1 MSVSLQSEAIDVAA
15 EYVQLVGD
23 SPGAAVAT
31 FTGYVRNHSD
41 AHAVTELELEH
52 YPEMARKVL
61 ENLGQ
66 SAAKRFG
73 LSNWRIVHRFG
84 RLAVSETIV
93 WVGAVADHRG
103 EAISACE
110 LMMDTLKTDAP
121 FWKREQGPAGEQ
133 WVANRDSDTE
143 RRARWQSGDVQRSFV
158 TYAAA
163 RLPCRSPRAMS
174 ASGMSVKT
182 VATFITSTRR

>member
-15 EYVQLVGD
+15 EYAQLVGG

-31 FTGYVRNHSD
+31 FTGYVRDHSHAH

-61 ENLGQ
+61 KDLGQ
-66 SAAKRFG
+66 SAAERFG

-103 EAISACE
+103 EVISACE

-133 WVANRDSDTE
+133 WVASRDSDMA
-143 RRARWQSGDVQRSFV
+143 RRARWQSGEAQ
-158 TYAAA
+158 
-163 RLPCRSPRAMS
+163 
-174 ASGMSVKT
+174 
-182 VATFITSTRR
+182 

>member
-15 EYVQLVGD
+15 EYSQLVGD

-31 FTGYVRNHSD
+31 FTGYVRDHTD
-41 AHAVTELELEH
+41 QHVVTELELEH

-61 ENLGQ
+61 EDLGQ
-66 SAAKRFG
+66 SAAARFG

-84 RLAVSETIV
+84 RLGVLDTIV

-121 FWKREQGPAGEQ
+121 FWKREHGPAGEQ
-133 WVANRDSDTE
+133 WVSSCSSDTQ
-143 RRARWQSGDVQRSFV
+143 RRARWQSGEAQ
-158 TYAAA
+158 
-163 RLPCRSPRAMS
+163 
-174 ASGMSVKT
+174 
-182 VATFITSTRR
+182 

>member
-1 MSVSLQSEAIDVAA
+1 MSVALQREAIDVAA
-15 EYVQLVGD
+15 EYTQLVGD
-23 SPGAAVAT
+23 RPGAAVVT
-31 FTGYVRNHSD
+31 FTGYVRDHSD
-41 AHAVTELELEH
+41 QHAVTELELEH

-61 ENLGQ
+61 WDLGQ
-66 SAAKRFG
+66 LAAERFG

-84 RLAVSETIV
+84 PLAVSETIV

-133 WVANRDSDTE
+133 WVASRDSDIA
-143 RRARWQSGDVQRSFV
+143 RRARWQSGEAQ
-158 TYAAA
+158 
-163 RLPCRSPRAMS
+163 
-174 ASGMSVKT
+174 
-182 VATFITSTRR
+182 